1 MTSTPPTA
9 LKVFELRWNQQ
20 GDKEWIAARTNIDAI
35 QTYLSITDMSIH
47 ELDNDDEIV
56 EIPKEKWPEYTI
68 RNADYD
74 PTDPEDA
81 ETETFDKIMS
91 RLTKP
96 DIIGGTMYE
105 G

>member
-1 MTSTPPTA
+1 MTLTPPTE

-20 GDKEWIAARTNIDAI
+20 GDREWIAARTNIDAI

-56 EIPKEKWPEYTI
+56 EIPREKWSEYTVSNSDHDPSDPESKEK
-68 RNADYD
+68 
-74 PTDPEDA
+74 
-81 ETETFDKIMS
+81 ETFEDVMK

-96 DIIGGTMYE
+96 DIICGTMYE
-105 G
+105 